1 MNDEQFLNEILD
13 VVEKYPLSD
22 WSIYGKK
29 GNVTLNKNNFKFV
42 IDCSHYDS
50 GDIGRSYDIIFE
62 INGTSKNFKGI
73 WYAPFG
79 IFTKIYI
86 TRIHKLYKSLMKY
99 SKMNYFNSNNEE
111 NDRLMKFFKEIN
123 VSEKK

>member
-22 WSIYGKK
+22 WSICGKK

-42 IDCSHYDS
+42 IDCSHYDP
-50 GDIGRSYDIIFE
+50 GDIGHSYDIIFE
-62 INGTSKNFKGI
+62 INGTSKYFKGI

-79 IFTKIYI
+79 IFTKTYI